1 MSKRFNSHTDDQ
13 KKNIRKDINE
23 LYQKLKTIIECN
35 DLYLFRTL
43 NTRGLSLESGLSK
56 SEIRIILNKN
66 GFENF

>member
-23 LYQKLKTIIECN
+23 LYQKLKKIIECD
-35 DLYLFRTL
+35 DLYLLRTL
-43 NTRGLSLESGLSK
+43 NIRGLSLESGLSK

>member
-13 KKNIRKDINE
+13 KKNIRKNINE
-23 LYQKLKTIIECN
+23 LYQKLKKIIECD
-35 DLYLFRTL
+35 DLYLLRTL
-43 NTRGLSLESGLSK
+43 NIRGLSLESGLSK

>member
-13 KKNIRKDINE
+13 KKKIRKDNNE
-23 LYQKLKTIIECN
+23 LYLKLKKIIECN
-35 DLYLFRTL
+35 DLYLLRTL
-43 NTRGLSLESGLSK
+43 NTRGLSLDSDLSK